1 MSKLFDEEEKEDHVE
16 DPDLNESV
24 IAEPEDDDEEFV
36 LVKFKR
42 DKIFDNDYNTGN
54 LDFEEYTNL
63 PKVDVVYSET
73 NLEECYDSL
82 EYARRMKLENLVDEF
97 FKNTEFGKI
106 FASKK
111 KIPKQILPQVFV
123 SIREQFKAGE
133 YTGTEIFTNIAD
145 YFGINYEV
153 LYENIPSVYR
163 AELVRELDE
172 KYGVLKRKGVKRLF

>member
-1 MSKLFDEEEKEDHVE
+1 MSKQLF
-16 DPDLNESV
+16 
-24 IAEPEDDDEEFV
+24 DDDEEPIENPN
-36 LVKFKR
+36 LDNSRNEEEDEEDLTPIKISSR

-54 LDFEEYTNL
+54 LDFEEYSSL
-63 PKVDVVYSET
+63 PKVDSFYAED
-73 NLEECYDSL
+73 NLRECYDSYEYSRKLTL
-82 EYARRMKLENLVDEF
+82 EVLVDDIF
-97 FKNTEFGKI
+97 NQTEFGKI

-123 SIREQFKAGE
+123 SIREKFTGND
-133 YTGTEIFTNIAD
+133 YTESEIFTCIAD

-163 AELVRELDE
+163 AQLVRELDE